1 MIPVSGSKQGSKNI
15 NYHQREGEEN
25 KAKEGKEIQKK
36 RREKKK
42 HTRNAQYIQNALL
55 WLAGKKT
62 KEESRLQAAEFYQMA

>member
-1 MIPVSGSKQGSKNI
+1 MEVSRDLKISIITK
-15 NYHQREGEEN
+15 
-25 KAKEGKEIQKK
+25 GKEKKTRPKRKRKYKK

-42 HTRNAQYIQNALL
+42 HTRNAHYIQNALL